1 MKTVILAVA
10 ALLATLGD
18 SASADIYRYVDDE
31 GTVCYTDAPQH
42 RKASLIYR
50 DPRKSD
56 RIGRGTSK
64 PRHLT
69 TDQTGEQHSAKKSDK
84 TAPLSLSG
92 PRSLPVSGRITS
104 LTGVRIDPIDGV
116 LRQHNGVDIA
126 IQKGTPVKPVAPG
139 TVVYSGRRSG
149 YGNMVVVDHGGAY
162 TVYAHH
168 DRNTVS
174 EGEPVT
180 EETVIAYSGST
191 GRSTG
196 PHLHFEA
203 WEDGVNV
210 TERFTGTA
218 STSLAVARASFTHAV
233 PFRKVVQADGSLLF
247 TNLPLEHP

>member
-1 MKTVILAVA
+1 
-10 ALLATLGD
+10 
-18 SASADIYRYVDDE
+18 
-31 GTVCYTDAPQH
+31 
-42 RKASLIYR
+42 
-50 DPRKSD
+50 
-56 RIGRGTSK
+56 
-64 PRHLT
+64 
-69 TDQTGEQHSAKKSDK
+69 
-84 TAPLSLSG
+84 
-92 PRSLPVSGRITS
+92 
-104 LTGVRIDPIDGV
+104 
-116 LRQHNGVDIA
+116 
-126 IQKGTPVKPVAPG
+126 
-139 TVVYSGRRSG
+139 VVYSGRRSG

-218 STSLAVARASFTHAV
+218 RTSLAVARASFTHAV

>member
-1 MKTVILAVA
+1 MLLTVLVSTV
-10 ALLATLGD
+10 L
-18 SASADIYRYVDDE
+18 ADIYRYVNDE

-42 RKASLIYR
+42 RKAILIYR
-50 DPRKSD
+50 APRKPERTDHGARIPRLLSTV
-56 RIGRGTSK
+56 RIGEQLSARRGATTSL
-64 PRHLT
+64 RA
-69 TDQTGEQHSAKKSDK
+69 G
-84 TAPLSLSG
+84 SG
-92 PRSLPVSGRITS
+92 FLPVSGRVTS
-104 LTGVRIDPIDGV
+104 LTGVRLDPIDGV

-126 IQKGTPVKPVAPG
+126 IPKGTPVKPVAPG
-139 TVVYSGRRSG
+139 MVLFSGRRSG
-149 YGNMVVVDHGGAY
+149 YGAMVVVDHGGAY

-180 EETVIAYSGST
+180 EQTIIAYSGST

-218 STSLAVARASFTHAV
+218 GAQMAIAHASFTHPA
-233 PFRKVVQADGSLLF
+233 PFRRVVQPDGSLLF
-247 TNLPLEHP
+247 TNLPLQHP